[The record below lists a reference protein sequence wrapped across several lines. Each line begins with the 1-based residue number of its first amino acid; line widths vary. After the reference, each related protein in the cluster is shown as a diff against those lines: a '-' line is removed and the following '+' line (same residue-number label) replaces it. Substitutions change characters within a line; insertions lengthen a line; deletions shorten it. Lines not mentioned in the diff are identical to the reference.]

1 MVSSDYLLEEILC
14 QPDPVRCADVLEL
27 TTVAAL
33 HLAQSSTVEQHA
45 QALEPFLITGHDAL
59 HVIAAEATA
68 CDFLLTTDDRL
79 IQRCRNAAIASAI
92 KIQVLNPTGF
102 LPHFPP

>member
-1 MVSSDYLLEEILC
+1 MVTSDYLLEEILC
-14 QPDPVRCADVLEL
+14 QPDPVRGADVLEL

-33 HLAQSSTVEQHA
+33 HLAQSSALEQRA
-45 QALEPFLITGHDAL
+45 KALEPLLITGHDAL

-68 CDFLLTTDDRL
+68 CDFLLTTDDRF
-79 IQRCRNAAIASAI
+79 IQRRRKAAISSAI

-102 LPHFPP
+102 LPHFPT